1 MIFPVPVDII
11 NTAMSN
17 MAASAGPAPALPPFL
32 PPGPLPHNLHHR
44 AGLTP
49 ANVKVRA
56 MKLAF
61 SLKEVPISAYTIYH
75 KNLVGHL
82 RTVFFIFLAFHLKL

>member
-1 MIFPVPVDII
+1 MPVDII

-32 PPGPLPHNLHHR
+32 PPGPLPYNLHHR